1 MKKPINSPSADERR
15 QGKDA
20 GVRFLELASIGGWIM
35 FIIASII
42 FHFARPE
49 LQTGVQ
55 RFWGIETRAEWNA
68 TLLPYLQGLLAICVL
83 LSLAALCYAVSAH
96 AELPTQ
102 AGVMWCFC
110 CSLPVVA

>member
-1 MKKPINSPSADERR
+1 
-15 QGKDA
+15 
-20 GVRFLELASIGGWIM
+20 M

-83 LSLAALCYAVSAH
+83 LSLAGTVLRRVRARRATDSSWSNVVFLLFA
-96 AELPTQ
+96 
-102 AGVMWCFC
+102 AGSGLMLIWM
-110 CSLPVVA
+110 AR